1 MFIQRVLQ
9 KEEHFFEFEAAL
21 SPKRK
26 SIDRTRD
33 MSQQQQQQQQ
43 QFVHAP
49 SSKSTTKWQRNK
61 NLNRSKNRGF
71 FLASITRMLDI
82 PYGKKGETVKV
93 PSHHLLEDAS
103 ESNAPLIAG
112 GVRTKKVA
120 SMIKVDVYVIGLYF
134 LPKACKKHEGEED
147 VLDAVAND
155 SSIAKT
161 VRLTFVRDVSGESVA
176 KAIAQNIEKKL
187 GSSAESGGNEESE
200 KKAKEALEMFK
211 SMFRSVK
218 IEKGASLTFST
229 NESGT
234 LTTRLRGKK
243 IGESIKDDR
252 LCGALFDSWMGPD
265 SVIPEMTE
273 AASTILNQALKL
285 IPSEESGGGGSGAA

>member
-1 MFIQRVLQ
+1 M
-9 KEEHFFEFEAAL
+9 
-21 SPKRK
+21 
-26 SIDRTRD
+26 TR
-33 MSQQQQQQQQ
+33 
-43 QFVHAP
+43 
-49 SSKSTTKWQRNK
+49 
-61 NLNRSKNRGF
+61 L
-71 FLASITRMLDI
+71 LDI
-82 PYGKKGETVKV
+82 PYGKKGESVKV
-93 PSHHLLEDAS
+93 PSHHILDDEE

-112 GVRTKKVA
+112 GVRRKKVA
-120 SMIKVDVYVIGLYF
+120 AMLNVDVYVIGLYF
-134 LPKACKKHEGEED
+134 VPKACKKHEGEED
-147 VLDAVAND
+147 ALDAVAND

-176 KAIAQNIEKKL
+176 KAIAVNIEKKL
-187 GSSAESGGNEESE
+187 GSRAGSGGNEESE

-243 IGESIKDDR
+243 IGESIKDER
-252 LCGALFDSWMGPD
+252 LCGALFESWCGPD

-273 AASTILNQALKL
+273 AASSILSQALKL
-285 IPSEESGGGGSGAA
+285 IPSEDNNGGGSAAA

>member
-1 MFIQRVLQ
+1 MRRQRILTR
-9 KEEHFFEFEAAL
+9 FR
-21 SPKRK
+21 RK
-26 SIDRTRD
+26 SED
-33 MSQQQQQQQQ
+33 
-43 QFVHAP
+43 A
-49 SSKSTTKWQRNK
+49 TTKK
-61 NLNRSKNRGF
+61 KF
-71 FLASITRMLDI
+71 FLASATMTRLLDI
-82 PYGKKGETVKV
+82 PYGKKGESVKV
-93 PSHHLLEDAS
+93 PSHHILDDEE

-112 GVRTKKVA
+112 GVRRKKVA
-120 SMIKVDVYVIGLYF
+120 AMLNVDVYVIGLYF

-147 VLDAVAND
+147 AVDAVAND

-176 KAIAQNIEKKL
+176 KAIAQSIEKKL
-187 GSSAESGGNEESE
+187 GSRAESGGNEESE

-243 IGESIKDDR
+243 IGESIKDER
-252 LCGALFDSWMGPD
+252 LCGALFESWCGPD

-273 AASTILNQALKL
+273 AASSILSQALKL
-285 IPSEESGGGGSGAA
+285 IPSEDNNGGGSAAA

>member
-1 MFIQRVLQ
+1 
-9 KEEHFFEFEAAL
+9 
-21 SPKRK
+21 
-26 SIDRTRD
+26 

-49 SSKSTTKWQRNK
+49 SKKSTTKWQRNK
-61 NLNRSKNRGF
+61 NLKKRGF

-187 GSSAESGGNEESE
+187 GSSAGSGGNEESE

-243 IGESIKDDR
+243 IGESIKDDK

-285 IPSEESGGGGSGAA
+285 IPSEESGGGGSGTA